1 LGRIDKLL
9 DGKRALEDFHNIL
22 ETTLAFRR
30 MLGKRSL
37 QDFAKALD
45 TAFSILED
53 LSESFDPSPRRAV
66 NFDEGTI
73 RAELGARETE
83 LSDQE
88 RQILAKNFK
97 ELAQLIGDM
106 GDHRSKANLMRRGE
120 NIDRQLMTGE
130 QQPVS
135 AVDAMKWMSGYLD
148 GTHDKADD
156 EDEKKS

>member
-1 LGRIDKLL
+1 
-9 DGKRALEDFHNIL
+9 
-22 ETTLAFRR
+22 

-53 LSESFDPSPRRAV
+53 LAESFDPSPKRAV
-66 NFDEGTI
+66 SFDEGTI
-73 RAELGARETE
+73 RAEIDARETE

-120 NIDRQLMTGE
+120 NIDRQLMSGE
-130 QQPVS
+130 QQPAS

-148 GTHDKADD
+148 GAQDKADND
-156 EDEKKS
+156 EDKKN